1 MTFMNHCRAFVRD
14 RRGANMVEYI
24 ILVGIV
30 ALFAIGAFKMFG
42 GKVVDRVKA
51 QGTTVGNINGNEGP
65 Q

>member
-1 MTFMNHCRAFVRD
+1 MTFMNHCRAIVRD

-42 GKVVDRVKA
+42 GKVVSKVTE
-51 QGTTVGNINGNEGP
+51 QGTTVGTINGAEGK
-65 Q
+65 

>member
-1 MTFMNHCRAFVRD
+1 MSFMNHCRAIVRD

-42 GKVVDRVKA
+42 GKVVERVKTQSA
-51 QGTTVGNINGNEGP
+51 TVGNINGAEG

>member
-1 MTFMNHCRAFVRD
+1 MTFMNHCRSIVRD
-14 RRGANMVEYI
+14 RRVANMVEYI

-42 GKVVDRVKA
+42 GKVVDRVKTQSA
-51 QGTTVGNINGNEGP
+51 TVGDINGAEG

>member
-1 MTFMNHCRAFVRD
+1 MTFMNHCRAIVRD

-42 GKVVDRVKA
+42 GKVVDRVKTQSA
-51 QGTTVGNINGNEGP
+51 TVGNINGAEG

>member
-1 MTFMNHCRAFVRD
+1 MTFMNHCRAIVRD

-42 GKVVDRVKA
+42 GKVVAKVTE
-51 QGTTVGNINGNEGP
+51 QGTTVGTINGAEGK
-65 Q
+65 

>member
-1 MTFMNHCRAFVRD
+1 MTFMNHCRAFFRD

-42 GKVVDRVKA
+42 GKVVERVKK
-51 QGTTVGNINGNEGP
+51 QSDTVGAINGEEGK
-65 Q
+65 

>member
-1 MTFMNHCRAFVRD
+1 
-14 RRGANMVEYI
+14 MVEYI

-42 GKVVDRVKA
+42 GKVVERVKTQSA
-51 QGTTVGNINGNEGP
+51 TVGNINGAEG

>member
-1 MTFMNHCRAFVRD
+1 MTFMNHCRAIVRD

-42 GKVVDRVKA
+42 GKVVERVKTQSA
-51 QGTTVGNINGNEGP
+51 TVGNINGAEG

>member
-1 MTFMNHCRAFVRD
+1 MTFMNHCRGIVRD

-42 GKVVDRVKA
+42 GKVVERVKTQSA
-51 QGTTVGNINGNEGP
+51 TVGNINGAEG

>member
-1 MTFMNHCRAFVRD
+1 MTFMNHCRAIVRD

-42 GKVVDRVKA
+42 GKVVERVKT
-51 QGTTVGNINGNEGP
+51 QSTTVGNINGAEG

>member
-1 MTFMNHCRAFVRD
+1 MTFMNHCRSFVRD

-42 GKVVDRVKA
+42 GKVVDRVKTQSA
-51 QGTTVGNINGNEGP
+51 TVGDINGAEG

>member
-1 MTFMNHCRAFVRD
+1 
-14 RRGANMVEYI
+14 MVEYI

-42 GKVVDRVKA
+42 GKVVERVKE
-51 QGTTVGNINGNEGP
+51 QSGTVGNINGVEG